1 MKDNKLTLKKGNE
14 LSFNYSLISVAEDLS
29 KKDISEGMIP
39 VEYCKKY
46 NADMFVSNSYKKIIE
61 Y

>member
-1 MKDNKLTLKKGNE
+1 MKDSKLTLKKGNE
-14 LSFNYSLISVAEDLS
+14 LPLNYSLISVEEDQS

-39 VEYCKKY
+39 VEFCKIY
-46 NADMFVSNSYKKIIE
+46 NADMFVRNPYKKIIE

>member
-14 LSFNYSLISVAEDLS
+14 LPLNYSLTSVVETLS

-46 NADMFVSNSYKKIIE
+46 GADMFVRNPYKKIIE

>member
-1 MKDNKLTLKKGNE
+1 MKENKLKLKKGNE
-14 LSFNYSLISVAEDLS
+14 LPFNYSLTSVEEALP

-46 NADMFVSNSYKKIIE
+46 NADMFVRNPYKKIIE

>member
-1 MKDNKLTLKKGNE
+1 MKENNLKLKDGSE
-14 LSFNYSLISVAEDLS
+14 LPYNYSLTSVEEAVA

-39 VEYCKKY
+39 VEFCKKY
-46 NADMFVSNSYKKIIE
+46 NADMFVRNPYKKIME

>member
-1 MKDNKLTLKKGNE
+1 MKDNKLKLKKGNE
-14 LSFNYSLISVAEDLS
+14 LPLNYLLTSVEEALS

-46 NADMFVSNSYKKIIE
+46 NADMFVRNPFKKIIE